1 MTGNSE
7 LSRSAL
13 APLRRLA
20 WRVGRR
26 VYCAARGEPSAD
38 DIATDGEAYVQR
50 CLVKG
55 VDRRSDLCV
64 FDVGANCG
72 DWSASFLN
80 ALASGQRTGARTS
93 LHLFEPVP
101 MTREV
106 LRRRLADMKGSGIA
120 EVHALAMSDECA
132 SAPMAILSGTG
143 GRNSLSLDT
152 ENTRRAEGMIEIE
165 KTTLAEFCRQ
175 WGIGHVNLV
184 KSDTEG
190 HDLSVLRGA
199 RELLAAGRIDL
210 FQFEYNHTW
219 VFSRAFLKDVF
230 ELVEGLPYRVARI
243 RPDRIEILD
252 GWHPELERFFHANYL
267 LVREPALAWFDVR
280 FGTFDQSNT
289 YA

>member
-1 MTGNSE
+1 MTQHSTFRE
-7 LSRSAL
+7 TAV

-20 WRVGRR
+20 WRLGRR
-26 VYCAARGEPSAD
+26 LYCAARGEPRAD
-38 DIATDGEAYVQR
+38 DIATDGESYVQR
-50 CLVKG
+50 CLIAATAPG
-55 VDRRSDLCV
+55 RALCV
-64 FDVGANCG
+64 FDIGANCG
-72 DWSASFLN
+72 DWSASFLD
-80 ALASGQRTGARTS
+80 ALPPERGGAARIS

-101 MTREV
+101 ATRQV
-106 LRRRLADMKGSGIA
+106 LQRRLAQMKGSEIA
-120 EVHALAMSDECA
+120 EVHALAMSNECGG
-132 SAPMAILSGTG
+132 APMAIVSDTG
-143 GRNSLSLDT
+143 GRNSLSLDNEHT
-152 ENTRRAEGMIEIE
+152 PRAENTIEVE
-165 KTTLAEFCRQ
+165 KTTLADFCRQ
-175 WGIGHVNLV
+175 RGIGHVNLV

-199 RELLAAGRIDL
+199 RELLAAGRVDL

-243 RPDRIEILD
+243 RPNRIEILD
-252 GWHPELERFFHANYL
+252 AWHPELERFFHANYL

>member
-1 MTGNSE
+1 MTQYSTLRGT
-7 LSRSAL
+7 AL
-13 APLRRLA
+13 PSLRRLA

-26 VYCAARGEPSAD
+26 VYCAARGEPGAD

-50 CLVKG
+50 CLVK
-55 VDRRSDLCV
+55 SISPCSELCV
-64 FDVGANCG
+64 FDIGANCG
-72 DWSASFLN
+72 DWSASFLR
-80 ALASGQRTGARTS
+80 ALSAEHRTHAKTR
-93 LHLFEPVP
+93 LHSFEPVP
-101 MTREV
+101 ATRQM
-106 LRRRLADMKGSGIA
+106 LLSRLASMKGSEIA
-120 EVHALAMSDECA
+120 EVHAFAMSNECGA
-132 SAPMAILSGTG
+132 APMAILSDTG
-143 GRNSLSLDT
+143 GTNSLSLDT
-152 ENTRRAEGMIEIE
+152 KNTRRADNMIEVE
-165 KTTLAEFCRQ
+165 KTTLADFCRQ
-175 WGIGHVNLV
+175 RGIGHVNLV

-199 RELLAAGRIDL
+199 REILAAGRLDL

-243 RPDRIEILD
+243 RPASIEILD

-280 FGTFDQSNT
+280 FGTFDGSNT